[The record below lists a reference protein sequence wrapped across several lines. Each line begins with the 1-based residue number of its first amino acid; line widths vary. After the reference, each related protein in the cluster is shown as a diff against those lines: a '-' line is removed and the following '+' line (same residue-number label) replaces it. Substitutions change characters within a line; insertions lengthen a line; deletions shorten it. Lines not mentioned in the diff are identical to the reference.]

1 MLSRLKQLFRRENRE
16 DREDRKREKREVHTH
31 ERTDAELRA
40 EAQHAAHGQ
49 SVHGGHAGLPGG
61 S

>member
-1 MLSRLKQLFRRENRE
+1 MFNRLKQLFRRGE
-16 DREDRKREKREVHTH
+16 DKPEKREVHER
-31 ERTDAELRA
+31 ERTAEELRA

-49 SVHGGHAGLPGG
+49 SVAGGSVGFPGG